1 MAEGI
6 TLALVGATTMAGES
20 TLAVLEQSTFKPAEL
35 FLLDSDEGAGEHV
48 RHRGKKYLVQPVS
61 EFDFSRA
68 DVAIFTAGVE
78 VSAAHARRAADEG
91 SFVIDASGYFLDD
104 ESVPVVLPGIN
115 PQALE
120 SAGREGLVTLPRA
133 AAAQLATV
141 LKPLHDD
148 LGIERVDVTAM
159 LAVSEMGKAGVDE
172 LSSQAVSLF
181 NMREVKSELF
191 PQQVLFNAVP
201 QVGAIDSSGSTMVEQ
216 GIVEQC
222 RYLLGDQ
229 ALPIELTAV
238 WLPVFFGHSLVVHLQ
253 LATEPDLSEIERILA
268 KIPGVELSL
277 APSSVES
284 AANSDR
290 IFVGRLRQGSDDP
303 ALLKLWIVAD
313 NVRYGVARN
322 VIELAEILEKN
333 LV

>member
-20 TLAVLEQSTFKPAEL
+20 TLAVLEQSALKPAEL

-48 RHRGKKYLVQPVS
+48 RHRGKEYLVQPVS

-68 DVAIFTAGVE
+68 DVVIFTAGAE
-78 VSAAHARRAADEG
+78 VSASHARRAAGEG

-104 ESVPVVLPGIN
+104 ESVPLVLPGLN

-120 SAGREGLVTLPRA
+120 SAASEGLVTLPHA

-141 LKPLHDD
+141 LQPLHDKI
-148 LGIERVDVTAM
+148 GIERVDVTAM

-181 NMREVKSELF
+181 NMREVKSEVF
-191 PQQVLFNAVP
+191 PQQVVFNAVP
-201 QVGAIDSSGSTMVEQ
+201 QVGAIDSSGSTVVEQ
-216 GIVEQC
+216 EIVAES

-229 ALPIELTAV
+229 ALKIHLSAV
-238 WLPVFFGHSLVVHLQ
+238 WLPVFFGHSLAVHLQ
-253 LATEPDLSEIERILA
+253 LAAGPDLSEIEAILA

-277 APSSVES
+277 APTAVES

-290 IFVGRLRQGSDDP
+290 LFVGRLRQESGDP
-303 ALLKLWIVAD
+303 TLLKLWVVAD

-322 VIELAEILEKN
+322 VIGIAEILEKS
-333 LV
+333 LA